1 MSSLSL
7 AGDCLIRKFQPQ
19 DAAAIREI
27 AEQSPQAAQW
37 SQQSY
42 EQLSNSGSATGV
54 GPAVAPPVSPPI
66 GPKVDPGIAHYS
78 ASPITSK
85 VLIWV
90 AESAGSLCAFLVV
103 RVITDEAEI
112 LNLAVKPVN
121 RRQGIAT
128 HLLQTAIRDCIA
140 AGARRVFLEVRESN
154 SGALTFYKKL
164 GFAKSG
170 RRNRY
175 YRDPEE
181 AAVIMETKLTA

>member
-1 MSSLSL
+1 MSGLSP
-7 AGDCLIRKFQPQ
+7 AGNCLIRKFQPQ
-19 DAAAIREI
+19 DAAALREI

-42 EQLSNSGSATGV
+42 EQLHNSGSATGV
-54 GPAVAPPVSPPI
+54 GSAVAAPDGPPV
-66 GPKVDPGIAHYS
+66 GPKVDPGIAPYS
-78 ASPITSK
+78 TSPITSH

-90 AESAGSLCAFLVV
+90 VESAGRLCAFLVV
-103 RVITDEAEI
+103 RIIADEAEI

-128 HLLQTAIRDCIA
+128 RLLQTAIRDCIA
-140 AGARRVFLEVRESN
+140 AGAGRLFLEVRESN
-154 SGALTFYKKL
+154 AGAIIFYEQV

-175 YRDPEE
+175 YGDPQE
-181 AAVIMETKLTA
+181 AAVIMETKLTG